1 MPIDRSR
8 RDESVGLFWKFVEIF
23 VKCSYFDLNICIC
36 PNPIQA
42 LAAFNASSQRGT
54 PSSAV
59 GTSPCAWWYSILRRA
74 PCAILKK
81 YSKQISRSSSARLF
95 YLTSRKSSTLS
106 VQTRMNLIE
115 TEIGIDD
122 PVLDGPI
129 WRFVQCNVVQSVWDA
144 GRHVTPSCSLA
155 TNSSRWITW
164 MLIHPHSGPCLNTRR
179 WLESIKFSYTSKLRY
194 I

>member
-1 MPIDRSR
+1 M
-8 RDESVGLFWKFVEIF
+8 EIF
-23 VKCSYFDLNICIC
+23 VKCSYFDLKICIC

-42 LAAFNASSQRGT
+42 LAAFNASRQRGT

-59 GTSPCAWWYSILRRA
+59 WDLPMRLMIQHPSPRTLRYF
-74 PCAILKK
+74 KK

-129 WRFVQCNVVQSVWDA
+129 
-144 GRHVTPSCSLA
+144 
-155 TNSSRWITW
+155 
-164 MLIHPHSGPCLNTRR
+164 
-179 WLESIKFSYTSKLRY
+179 
-194 I
+194 